1 MRLLPLAPEA
11 SASAIPPCPQSIRE
25 VFYTL
30 SFLQIL
36 RVPAKKIIRM
46 LFEKPCVLF
55 FHSFL
60 VDVPIFDINESF

>member
-1 MRLLPLAPEA
+1 
-11 SASAIPPCPQSIRE
+11 